1 MTKEEFMEM
10 FDGSLYL
17 KVRKSLPLCEEAF
30 PEVYDKVSK
39 LGRKWSSRIIVKV
52 QLSWEGHENAR
63 NPPYGFEIYL
73 VNVKTIRMIAHIFVA
88 FSEKLNFKWI
98 VLNCKFLFISGF
110 VDHLWESTYVTN

>member
-52 QLSWEGHENAR
+52 QLSWEGHKNAR

-73 VNVKTIRMIAHIFVA
+73 VNSKRQNHKDDCA
-88 FSEKLNFKWI
+88 NFCGLLRKAE
-98 VLNCKFLFISGF
+98 L
-110 VDHLWESTYVTN
+110 